1 MLKVKNEELRNKSIP
16 ELKDELSKTLREQF
30 KLRLIKGGG
39 ELTHTHMIR
48 AARKLI
54 ARIQTILAEKLK
66 TEGN

>member
-1 MLKVKNEELRNKSIP
+1 MKVKNEELRNKSIS
-16 ELKDELSKTLREQF
+16 ELNEELSKQRREQF
-30 KLRLIKGGG
+30 KLKLIKGTG

-48 AARKLI
+48 TAKRLV